1 MDFKLFSDVVLVQNI
16 PEEGLREGDVG
27 TVVERHDVAGKET
40 GYSVEF
46 FDMLGKTITV
56 ITAAASML
64 RLPAHSDIPAV
75 RSVEKAIAEQP

>member
-1 MDFKLFSDVVLVQNI
+1 MDFTLFSDVVLVQDI

-27 TVVERHDVAGKET
+27 TMVERHDVAGKET

-46 FDMLGKTITV
+46 FDMLGKTISV
-56 ITAAASML
+56 ITVAASML

-75 RSVEKAIAEQP
+75 RSAEKVVAQ

>member
-27 TVVERHDVAGKET
+27 TVVERHDIAGKET

-46 FDMLGKTITV
+46 FDMLGKTIAV
-56 ITAAASML
+56 ITVAASML

-75 RSVEKAIAEQP
+75 RSAEKAITE